1 MSLLRRRLMADIPK
15 SEPKGNVVKIVLN
28 VSVDDTGN
36 APIFGADFDISQV
49 KYIRYIDADI
59 ELDVGYTLDLN
70 AGEYPLEIGLNEL
83 TNGDW
88 MFYLIN
94 LQSCDFS
101 DVDISNMYSGR
112 YMFAYT
118 NIDKPPFLSLPDVT
132 LTPNCFEGMFME
144 CVNLVYAPILPSK
157 TLVDGCYK
165 NMFSGCTSLIFIKA
179 LFNDNPYEV
188 FPPPNEDWMLNV
200 ASEGTFV
207 ISKDASFS
215 ESEFR
220 GISGIPEGWSVVSSD
235 ELVNGKVVNNL
246 SIYYKT
252 TTYFGTL
259 TRLDSQYPVT
269 SQVYCFY
276 QSTGAENG
284 IIYTDHHIEIGDK
297 SSGAKYLTGIPLID
311 IVSGPKEDDC
321 FIYELPDAID
331 DKELIMISVELINYD
346 SNYTLVYAEK
356 GMTWGEFADSRYN
369 EYNDTSLFYLDGVY
383 IRYATGE
390 YLYRGDYE
398 LVKNEDLIDT
408 EKDYF
413 VEVEE

>member
-1 MSLLRRRLMADIPK
+1 MMADMTK
-15 SEPKGNVVKIVLN
+15 TEPKGNVVKVVLR
-28 VSVDDTGN
+28 VTLYESSGV
-36 APIFGADFDISQV
+36 PIFDVGFDISQV
-49 KYIRYIDADI
+49 KYIHVVEPDI
-59 ELDVGYTLDLN
+59 ELDVNYTLDLDPGDYN
-70 AGEYPLEIGLNEL
+70 IEIGLNEL

-88 MFYLIN
+88 MFYSIGI
-94 LQSCDFS
+94 QSCDFS
-101 DVDISNMYSGR
+101 DVDISKMRSGR

-118 NIDKPPFLSLPDVT
+118 AIEKPPFVSLPNVT
-132 LTPNCFEGMFME
+132 LTPNCFESMFMG
-144 CVNLVYAPILPSK
+144 CTSLVYAPVLPAK

-165 NMFSGCTSLIFIKA
+165 NMFNECNSLIFIKA
-179 LFNDNPYEV
+179 LFESNPNDYPTATEGWV
-188 FPPPNEDWMLNV
+188 LNV

-207 ISKDASFS
+207 MSKDASFS

-220 GISGIPEGWSVVSSD
+220 GISGIPEQWSVVSSD

-246 SIYYKT
+246 SIYYRT
-252 TTYFGTL
+252 TTYFGTQ

-276 QSTGAENG
+276 QSTGAENE
-284 IIYTDHHIEIGDK
+284 IIYTDSYIEIGDK

-311 IVSGPKEDDC
+311 IVLGPKEDDC

-331 DKELIMISVELINYD
+331 DKELIRIIIELINYD
-346 SNYTLVYAEK
+346 SDYTLVYAEK

-369 EYNDTSLFYLDGVY
+369 EFNSTSLFYLDGVY

-398 LVKNEDLIDT
+398 RVTIEDLIDT

>member
-1 MSLLRRRLMADIPK
+1 MSLLRRRLMADMLK
-15 SEPKGNVVKIVLN
+15 TELKGNVVKVVLN
-28 VSVDDTGN
+28 VSVDDMGN

-49 KYIRYIDADI
+49 KYIRYIDYDI
-59 ELDVGYTLDLN
+59 ELDVDYTLDLN
-70 AGEYPLEIGLNEL
+70 AGEYHLEIGLNEL
-83 TNGDW
+83 TNGDS
-88 MFYLIN
+88 MFYGVN
-94 LQSCDFS
+94 LLYCDFS

-165 NMFSGCTSLIFIKA
+165 NMFSGCTSLIFIKT

-188 FPPPNEDWMLNV
+188 FPPSTEDWMLNV

-207 ISKDASFS
+207 MSKDASFS
-215 ESEFR
+215 ETELR
-220 GISGIPEGWSVVSSD
+220 GVSGIPEGWSVASSD

-246 SIYYKT
+246 SIYYGNKMIVA
-252 TTYFGTL
+252 YP

-276 QSTGAENG
+276 QTTGDENE
-284 IIYTDHHIEIGDK
+284 ILYTDSYIEIGNK
-297 SSGAKYLTGIPLID
+297 SSGTKYLISIPVID

-331 DKELIMISVELINYD
+331 DKELIVINVELIND
-346 SNYTLVYAEK
+346 NSNYTQVFAEK
-356 GMTWGEFADSRYN
+356 GMTWGAFAYSKYN
-369 EYNDTSLFYLDGVY
+369 ERNDTSFFYSDGVY

-398 LVKNEDLIDT
+398 KVKIEDLIDT
-408 EKDYF
+408 EKYYF
-413 VEVEE
+413 VDSEY